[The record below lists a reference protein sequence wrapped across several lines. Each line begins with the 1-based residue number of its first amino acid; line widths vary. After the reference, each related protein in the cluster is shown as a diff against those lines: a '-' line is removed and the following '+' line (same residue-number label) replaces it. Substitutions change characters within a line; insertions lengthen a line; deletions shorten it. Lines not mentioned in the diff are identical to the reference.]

1 MEITYQDAVDGLTAF
16 INSKNFERNL
26 SLSISGDLKA
36 PDAIESVKMLE
47 QMDDFE
53 AKLNFVHRML
63 KDLGVTV
70 KKGDETLVTFQVTE
84 GMHIED
90 VEYFTKRPGVLKFT
104 VEAVFSVFLKNLYP
118 LSSESQKAGV

>member
-36 PDAIESVKMLE
+36 PSAIESVKMLE
-47 QMDDFE
+47 QMDNFE

-63 KDLGVTV
+63 KGLGVTV

-84 GMHIED
+84 GMRIED

-104 VEAVFSVFLKNLYP
+104 VESVFSVFLKNLYP
-118 LSSESQKAGV
+118 LSSESQKAEV